1 MTAAVS
7 GPDVNYGPRRR
18 ERRAALGELLAAL
31 TRTLDSRGDMSL
43 MRGAFEESL
52 RRVIPVRS
60 IQLRESASRWIRPP
74 EGNAGAESV
83 AFDVPGADPSP
94 PGILEATFDRGCG
107 LGEWDL
113 QILGVAAHVA
123 ALVLEIERGR
133 NRRALAGVPAMSKP
147 RRDGAAPLIG
157 STAAMQA
164 LRSKIERVAGTD
176 FTVLLEGPSGA
187 S

>member
-1 MTAAVS
+1 MTAFVS
-7 GPDVNYGPRRR
+7 GPDVKYSPRGR
-18 ERRAALGELLAAL
+18 ERRGAFGELLAAL
-31 TRTLDSRGDMSL
+31 TRTLDVRGDISL
-43 MRGAFEESL
+43 LRGAFEESL

-60 IQLRESASRWIRPP
+60 IQLRESASRWIRQPD
-74 EGNAGAESV
+74 GNIGTESI
-83 AFDVPGADPSP
+83 AFDVPGADSSSQ
-94 PGILEATFDRGCG
+94 GVLEATFDRGCG

-113 QILGVAAHVA
+113 QMLGVAAHVA

-133 NRRALAGVPAMSKP
+133 RPARAGVPVTSKP